1 MKYCMAPM
9 EGITGY
15 VYRNV
20 HHLFFPEGMDRF
32 YTPFLN
38 TNHLTFTNKE
48 KKDIMPENN
57 KDINVIPQILT
68 RKAGDFVWA
77 VHTLAALGYEEV
89 NLNLGC
95 PAPTVVKKGKGAGL
109 LADPDDLD
117 AFLNE
122 IFEQLAGEKIRISLK
137 TRIGMHDPE
146 EMNGLMEVYNKY
158 PICELVIHSRVRDDF
173 YRNHANLEAFEK
185 AFTGSR
191 IPICYN
197 GDITTAAEN
206 QVILSRFP
214 DLNAVMLGRGLIAN
228 PALVREITQNK
239 SLTQA
244 ELKQFLQS
252 LWDAYDDA
260 MESELNVIC
269 KMKELW
275 VYMGSMFSDSE
286 RYVRKIQKAQTKS
299 EYRTAVNNLMGA
311 CAFRREMHVDL

>member
-1 MKYCMAPM
+1 MNYYLAPM

-20 HHLFFPEGMDRF
+20 HHLFFPEGMERY
-32 YTPFLN
+32 YTPFLS

-48 KKDIMPENN
+48 KKDTMPENN
-57 KDINVIPQILT
+57 KGINVVPQILT
-68 RKAGDFVWA
+68 RKAGEFVWA
-77 VHTLAALGYEEV
+77 VHTLVDLGYEEV

-109 LADPDDLD
+109 LTDPDELD
-117 AFLNE
+117 EFLNE
-122 IFEQLAGEKIRISLK
+122 IFEQLAGEKTRVSLK

-158 PICELVIHSRVRDDF
+158 PICELIIHSRVRDDF

-185 AFTGSR
+185 AFADSR

-197 GDITTAAEN
+197 GDITTAVES

-214 DLNAVMLGRGLIAN
+214 DLDAIMLGRGLIAN

-239 SLTQA
+239 ALTQT
-244 ELKQFLQS
+244 ELKHFLQS
-252 LWDAYDDA
+252 LWDAYEDA

-269 KMKELW
+269 KMKELRM
-275 VYMGSMFSDSE
+275 YMGTMFSDSE

-311 CAFRREMHVDL
+311 CEFRREMHVGP

>member
-1 MKYCMAPM
+1 MNYYLAPM

-20 HHLFFPEGMDRF
+20 HHLFFSEGMERY

-48 KKDIMPENN
+48 KKDTMQENN
-57 KDINVIPQILT
+57 KGLNVVPQILT
-68 RKAGDFVWA
+68 RKAGEFVWA
-77 VHTLAALGYEEV
+77 VHTLADLGYEEV

-109 LADPDDLD
+109 LADPDELD
-117 AFLNE
+117 EFLNE
-122 IFEQLAGEKIRISLK
+122 IFEKLAGEKTRISLK

-146 EMNGLMEVYNKY
+146 EMNALMEVYNKF
-158 PICELVIHSRVRDDF
+158 PICELIIHARVRDDF
-173 YRNHANLEAFEK
+173 YRNHANLDAFEK
-185 AFTGSR
+185 ASASSR

-197 GDITTAAEN
+197 GDITTAVEN

-214 DLNAVMLGRGLIAN
+214 DLKAVMLGRGLIAN

-239 SLTQA
+239 SLTQP
-244 ELKQFLQS
+244 ELKQFLQA
-252 LWDAYDDA
+252 LWEAYEDA

-275 VYMGSMFSDSE
+275 MYMGTMFSDSE

-311 CAFRREMHVDL
+311 CDFRKEMHVGL